1 MMQDNWLLD
10 ETNDKVKLQTG
21 LGLDDGGGLRVVS
34 AKFMDEQKFNWDLFD
49 GYENLRVLT
58 YSASVN
64 AIVRMLDRYSFTN
77 LECVF
82 GYQGVLHDFKDILSF
97 QKVVVGDTR
106 AAIMGLKDDRH
117 LHILKKVHEGQVH
130 FYVIRRYIAHAKLYL
145 LSNADGNTRVI
156 IGSANLSERAF
167 SGAQSETIVKF
178 DNDETA
184 WRHYNHMFDQIKDA
198 STDEIP
204 LPKDRISVADV
215 EIIETPVM
223 TEKSST
229 LIIDSPP
236 AEEMEVSAPVQIA
249 RVEKVLASIT
259 PFISAAIPSIRG
271 GKQRIT
277 PETKRDI
284 SRIRLVKSA
293 EEADNRY
300 FSLDRVNL
308 TALLSGEL
316 FPLEWNAESV
326 KTDATLLLRYFK
338 NYEGAFEGDVPRLQ
352 RDYFI
357 FMAWM
362 YFSPFICDMRSIA
375 LLKDSDVIRFPSFA
389 IIFGK
394 SNCGKT
400 SLVDTLMTS
409 MFNYTRT
416 IPKGGFTSSN
426 LRALQQAY
434 KRFPVVF
441 DDIGRAA
448 FMRHG
453 KDMIKDEM
461 QPPVTETPGFIISMN
476 AEPQSFPDEI
486 VKRSM
491 MIYTATALPPHNE
504 ELRQHLQSR
513 VQEMRHGL
521 TGHLYRRYLGE
532 VLNRLDNNRLPEDW
546 LALSSGAL
554 SEIISEV
561 IDGPLPSWCQSV
573 SWLDYA
579 EKRYDRVKARLDN
592 LLRPSV
598 QSNIEGEGQ
607 NGWKIEGNRIIV
619 WEMRDA
625 FGRRE
630 FDWADVPS
638 TLIDEDASGGGR
650 TVLHRTS
657 LEKFLGRRLRTQRPW
672 WAPWKSN

>member
-1 MMQDNWLLD
+1 MLNNELFDGTD
-10 ETNDKVKLQTG
+10 STGELQGG
-21 LGLDDGGGLRVVS
+21 LSLDDGSGLRVVS
-34 AKFMDEQKFNWDLFD
+34 AKFIDEEKFDWTLFD

-64 AIVRMLDRYSFTN
+64 AIVRMLDKYSFTN
-77 LECVF
+77 FECVF
-82 GYQGVLHDFKDILSF
+82 GYQGVLHDIKDILSF

-117 LHILKKVHEGQVH
+117 INILEKVHAGQVH
-130 FYVIRRYIAHAKLYL
+130 FYVLRKYIAHAKLYL
-145 LSNADGNTRVI
+145 LSNSNGNTRVI

-167 SGAQSETIVKF
+167 SGVQPETIVKF
-178 DNDETA
+178 DNDGEA
-184 WRHYNHMFDQIKDA
+184 WRHYNNMFDKIKEA

-204 LPKDRISVADV
+204 LPKDRISVADI

-223 TEKSST
+223 TGTSST
-229 LIIDSPP
+229 LVIDTPS

-249 RVEKVLASIT
+249 RVEKVIASIA
-259 PFISAAIPSIRG
+259 PFISAAMPPIHR

-277 PETKRDI
+277 PEIKRDI

-308 TALLSGEL
+308 SALLSGEQ

-326 KTDATLLLRYFK
+326 KTDANLLLNYFK
-338 NYEGAFEGDVPRLQ
+338 NYEGAFEGNVPRLQ

-362 YFSPFICDMRSIA
+362 FFSPFICDMRSIA
-375 LLKDSDVIRFPSFA
+375 LLQDSDVIRFPSFA

-409 MFNYTRT
+409 MFQYTRT

-441 DDIGRAA
+441 DDIGRAS
-448 FMRHG
+448 FIRHG

-476 AEPQSFPDEI
+476 AEPQSFPEEI

-491 MIYTATALPPHNE
+491 MIYTATALPPHKE
-504 ELRQHLQSR
+504 ELRQRLQSK
-513 VQEMRHGL
+513 VQEIRHGL
-521 TGHLYRRYLGE
+521 TGHLYRRYLVE
-532 VLNRLDNNRLPEDW
+532 IMDRLDDNRLPEDW
-546 LALSSGAL
+546 LALSSSVL
-554 SEIISEV
+554 SAIISES
-561 IDGPLPSWCQSV
+561 INESLPSWCQSV
-573 SWLDYA
+573 IWLDYA

-592 LLRPSV
+592 LLRPSA
-598 QSNIEGEGQ
+598 QASYEGEGQ
-607 NGWKIEGNRIIV
+607 NGWKIEGNKVIV

-650 TVLHRTS
+650 TVLHRPS
-657 LEKFLGRRLRTQRPW
+657 LEGFIGRRLRTSRRW
-672 WAPWKSN
+672 WAPWKSI